1 MTAATYLATIVLF
14 TALFTREV
22 IAPAS
27 GATCDKRWRI
37 LAMSVNAGNVFVV
50 LATGIVFSRWIG
62 ANSLFLVDLGGPLG
76 ESLAIFSTASFI
88 GYWWHRLIHKSEL
101 LWRTIHQLHHSPPR
115 IEVLTAFYVHP
126 LDSLAAN
133 LLNAGVAY
141 LFFGASAWSAGLAI
155 FYVSIF
161 NLIAHADM
169 KTPHWLGYL
178 TQRPEMHR
186 LHHERGVHARNYGL
200 PIWDM
205 LFGTYA
211 NPKSGIVECGFAPE
225 NATQIKA
232 MLLMR
237 KVEG

>member
-1 MTAATYLATIVLF
+1 MAATIYLAIIVLF

-27 GATCDKRWRI
+27 GAQCDKRWRI
-37 LAMSVNAGNVFVV
+37 LATSVNAGNVCVV
-50 LATGIVFSRWIG
+50 LATGFVFSRWIDH
-62 ANSLFLVDLGGPLG
+62 NSLVSVDFGGPLG
-76 ESLAIFSTASFI
+76 ESLAVFATASFI
-88 GYWWHRLIHKSEL
+88 AYWWHRLIHKSDA
-101 LWRTIHQLHHSPPR
+101 LWRTVHQLHHSPPR

-133 LLNAGVAY
+133 LLNASVAY
-141 LFFGASAWSAGLAI
+141 LLFGASAWGAGLAML
-155 FYVSIF
+155 YVAIF

-169 KTPHWLGYL
+169 QTPRWLGML

-211 NPKSGIVECGFAPE
+211 NSQSGAVECGFAPE
-225 NATQIKA
+225 NASQINA

>member
-1 MTAATYLATIVLF
+1 MIAAIYLAIVILF

-27 GATCDKRWRI
+27 GAQCDKRWRI
-37 LAMSVNAGNVFVV
+37 LAGSVNAGNVVVV
-50 LATGIVFSRWIG
+50 LATGVFFSRWIDRH
-62 ANSLFLVDLGGPLG
+62 SILPVDLGGPLG
-76 ESLAIFSTASFI
+76 ESAAIFLTASFI
-88 GYWWHRLIHKSEL
+88 AYWWHRLIHKSDV
-101 LWRTIHQLHHSPPR
+101 LWRAVHQLHHSPSR

-141 LFFGASAWSAGLAI
+141 LVFGASAWGAGLAML
-155 FYVSIF
+155 YVAIF
-161 NLIAHADM
+161 NLVAHADQQ
-169 KTPHWLGYL
+169 TPRWLGWF

-200 PIWDM
+200 PVWDM

-211 NPKSGIVECGFAPE
+211 NPESGIVECSFAPE
-225 NATQIKA
+225 NAAQIKA

-237 KVEG
+237 RVEP

>member
-1 MTAATYLATIVLF
+1 MVLLAYIATIVLF

-27 GATCDKRWRI
+27 GASCDKRWRI
-37 LAMSVNAGNVFVV
+37 LAGAVNAGNVAVV
-50 LATGIVFSRWIG
+50 VITGFVFSRWIG
-62 ANSLFLVDLGGPLG
+62 MNALLPLPFSDPFSQSVAVFL
-76 ESLAIFSTASFI
+76 TASFLA
-88 GYWWHRLIHKSEL
+88 YWWHRLIHKSDT
-101 LWRTIHQLHHSPPR
+101 LWRMMHQLHHSPPR

-141 LFFGASAWSAGLAI
+141 LLFGVSPWAAGLAI
-155 FYVSIF
+155 FYVSVF
-161 NLIAHADM
+161 NLIAHADQ
-169 KTPHWLGYL
+169 KTPHWLGFL

-200 PIWDM
+200 PIWDAV
-205 LFGTYA
+205 FGTYA
-211 NPKSGIVECGFAPE
+211 NPRKGEVACGFEPE
-225 NATQIKA
+225 NALRIKD

-237 KVEG
+237 KVQD

>member
-1 MTAATYLATIVLF
+1 MTATAYLATLVLF
-14 TALFTREV
+14 TVLFTREV

-37 LAMSVNAGNVFVV
+37 LATSVNAGNVLIV
-50 LATGIVFSRWIG
+50 LATGIVFSQQIRR
-62 ANSLFLVDLGGPLG
+62 NSLFPVDLGGPIS
-76 ESLAIFSTASFI
+76 ESMAIFLMASFL
-88 GYWWHRLIHKSEL
+88 GYWWHRLIHKSDL
-101 LWRTIHQLHHSPPR
+101 FWRAVHQLHHSPSR

-133 LLNAGVAY
+133 LLNVCVAY
-141 LFFGASAWSAGLAI
+141 LVFGASAWGTGLAI
-155 FYVSIF
+155 FYVSVF

-169 KTPHWLGYL
+169 KTPRWLGFV

-200 PIWDM
+200 PIWDI

-211 NPKSGIVECGFAPE
+211 NPVSGAVECGFAPE
-225 NATQIKA
+225 NAAQIRA
-232 MLLMR
+232 MLLMQ
-237 KVEG
+237 KVEN